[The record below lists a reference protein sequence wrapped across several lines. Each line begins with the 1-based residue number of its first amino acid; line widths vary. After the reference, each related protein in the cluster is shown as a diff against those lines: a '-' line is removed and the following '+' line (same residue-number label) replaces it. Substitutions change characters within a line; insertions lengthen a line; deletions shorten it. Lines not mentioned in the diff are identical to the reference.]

1 MFDPAMGEA
10 YRFYIHN
17 NFQLS
22 REFIGLF
29 SFDTRDFF
37 RFKAARI
44 ESLLKRLFYHNDVRI
59 HILKK
64 KRANSSPYKKI
75 RWQIDLIISVNSTT
89 LLISVMIAKSV
100 FGLPI

>member
-1 MFDPAMGEA
+1 MRKWSDNNSLQGMFDPVMGEA

-17 NFQLS
+17 FQLS
-22 REFIGLF
+22 REFISLF

-44 ESLLKRLFYHNDVRI
+44 ESLLKKLFYRNDVRI

-64 KRANSSPYKKI
+64 KRANSSPYKK
-75 RWQIDLIISVNSTT
+75 N
-89 LLISVMIAKSV
+89 
-100 FGLPI
+100 